1 MPSPVQVVLS
11 TRARVKKPHHA
22 PASRDRPREGE
33 PRPRWSMRA
42 AGPARVRRRR
52 VRRPTAGT
60 GLSLCAVGRVRDSNL
75 LLGIATTSYLQY
87 YAVNMYSCS

>member
-11 TRARVKKPHHA
+11 TRARVKNPA
-22 PASRDRPREGE
+22 PRARVTRDRPREGE

-60 GLSLCAVGRVRDSNL
+60 GLSLCARWRGSSRFEFITWYRDD
-75 LLGIATTSYLQY
+75 
-87 YAVNMYSCS
+87 